1 MSFEGFTMS
10 PPYGGLDL
18 VSPIDNMDPANA
30 LELNNVFP
38 GAGAPTVR
46 LGYTQLA
53 TTGATINGSID
64 FMHRLPLADGTTVLI
79 VATSNKLYSVTSA
92 GVVTDI
98 TKATPHTNG
107 EFHWAILANNIYLT
121 NSSGADYPQ
130 VYGAGTGGTAINVT
144 YTAVGLSFPNL
155 VTCAS
160 FKRRIIFV
168 EKGTANIWYSAVD
181 AGGTSGSPTLKKEDL
196 SYNLTQGGY
205 LLWTGSFTNQT
216 ASTSAE
222 YFYAISSEG
231 EIIMYAGS
239 APDQADWVQVARFY
253 IGKPLGYRSFVRM
266 NQDTWIITQQGI
278 VPLSALFTLDP
289 EQALN
294 VVSQKINPLI
304 SDYAKIT
311 PFDHNWCGFLWAR
324 GRRVY
329 INVPTSGTTSF
340 LLVYSM
346 DTKGWTTFN
355 LNNST
360 DGHSVTVFNNLP
372 YYGGTDGKIWAGET
386 GYADRITTTSS
397 GLPIEFNGRTP
408 FSFYG
413 SRGNYKAFKDIRPI
427 LKTQR
432 GITLTLGLDTDFKR
446 RTTVETITTP
456 PGTYTPWGSTGGSPT
471 YTPWGSP
478 WSSEAEYI
486 FNRYAVKGQG
496 HCAAIRFGGSIKNT
510 TCQILGFEI
519 RFDMGGQV

>member
-1 MSFEGFTMS
+1 MGFEGFTMS

-18 VSPIDNMDPANA
+18 VSPIDNMDPASA
-30 LELNNVFP
+30 LELVNVFP

-46 LGYTQLA
+46 LGYTELS
-53 TTGATINGSID
+53 TTGASISGEIQ
-64 FMHRLPLADGTTVLI
+64 FMHRLPLANGTTVLI
-79 VATSNKLYSVTSA
+79 VATANKLYQVTTA

-98 TKATPHTNG
+98 TKTVPHTSG
-107 EFHWAILANNIYLT
+107 EMNFAILANNIYLT
-121 NSSGADYPQ
+121 NASGADYPQ
-130 VYGAGTGGTAINVT
+130 VYGSGTGGTAINVT
-144 YTAVGLSFPNL
+144 YTGVGLSFPKL

-160 FKRRIIFV
+160 YKRRIFFV
-168 EKGTANIWYSAVD
+168 EKDTGNIWYSSVD
-181 AGGTSGSPTLKKEDL
+181 QGGTSGSPTLKKEDL
-196 SYNLTQGGY
+196 SYNLTQGGF

-231 EIIMYAGS
+231 EVIMYAGD
-239 APDQADWVQVARFY
+239 APDEANWAQVARFY
-253 IGKPLGYRSFVRM
+253 IGKPLGYRSFVRV

-294 VVSQKINPLI
+294 VVSQKINPLVTEY
-304 SDYAKIT
+304 SLSNS
-311 PFDHNWCGFLWAR
+311 FDHAWYGFFWPA

-329 INVPTSGTTSF
+329 INIPTSGTGSF
-340 LLVYSM
+340 FLVYSL
-346 DTKGWTTFN
+346 DTKGWTIFRLADLSDAT
-355 LNNST
+355 SIC
-360 DGHSVTVFNNLP
+360 SFNNLP
-372 YYGGTDGKIWAGET
+372 FYGSGSGKIWKGET
-386 GYADRITTTSS
+386 GFADQITTTST
-397 GLPIEFNGRTP
+397 GAPIAFSGRTP

-432 GITLTLGLDTDFKR
+432 GLSLSLGLDTEFQR
-446 RTTVETITTP
+446 RSVIETITTP
-456 PGTYTPWGSTGGSPT
+456 PGTFTPWGSTGGVPT
-471 YTPWGSP
+471 FTPWGSP

-496 HCAAIRFGGSIKNT
+496 HCAAIRFAGSIKNT

>member
-1 MSFEGFTMS
+1 MGFEGFTMS

-18 VSPIDNMDPANA
+18 VSPIDNMDPASA
-30 LELNNVFP
+30 LELVNVLP

-46 LGYTQLA
+46 LGYAQLS
-53 TTGATINGSID
+53 TTGASISGEIQ
-64 FMHRLPLADGTTVLI
+64 FMHRLPLADGTTELI
-79 VATSNKLYSVTSA
+79 VATSNKLYSVSSV

-98 TKATPHTNG
+98 TKATPHTSG
-107 EFHWAILANNIYLT
+107 EFTWAILENNIYLT
-121 NSSGADYPQ
+121 NASGADYPQ
-130 VYGAGTGGTAINVT
+130 VYGTVTGGTAKNVT
-144 YTAVGLSFPNL
+144 YTGAGLSFPNL
-155 VTCAS
+155 VTCS
-160 FKRRIIFV
+160 SYKRRIFFV
-168 EKGTANIWYSAVD
+168 EKGTGKVWYSNVD
-181 AGGTSGSPTLKKEDL
+181 QGGTSGSPALKKEDL
-196 SYNLTQGGY
+196 GYNLTQGGF

-231 EIIMYAGS
+231 EIIMYAGDG
-239 APDQADWVQVARFY
+239 PDDANWTQVARFY
-253 IGKPLGYRSFVRM
+253 IGKPLGYRSYVRV
-266 NQDTWIITQQGI
+266 NQDTWILTQQGI
-278 VPLSALFTLDP
+278 VPLSALFTIDP

-294 VVSQKINPLI
+294 VVGQKINPMI
-304 SDYAKIT
+304 TDYAVNT
-311 PFDHNWCGFLWAR
+311 PFDHAWYGFLWAG

-329 INVPTSGTTSF
+329 INVPTNGNSSF
-340 LLVYSM
+340 FLVYSL
-346 DTKGWTTFN
+346 DTKAWTTFQ
-355 LNNST
+355 LASGTDAAAST
-360 DGHSVTVFNNLP
+360 IFNNLP
-372 YYGGTDGKIWAGET
+372 YYGSASGIIWKGET
-386 GYADRITTTSS
+386 GYADQVTTSS
-397 GLPIEFNGRTP
+397 TGSPIIFAGRTA

-432 GITLTLGLDTDFKR
+432 GLSLTLGLDTDFKR

-456 PGTYTPWGSTGGSPT
+456 PGTFTTWGSTGGVPT
-471 YTPWGSP
+471 FTPWGSP

-496 HCAAIRFGGSIKNT
+496 HCAAIRFAGSIKNT